1 MINGSMQRICSH
13 TFSKKDIAM
22 TPIFKWL
29 LAIFFL
35 TVSAAQAQSEMP
47 RVQMETTKGNIVI
60 ELNAF
65 AAPKTTANFL
75 AYVKNG
81 FYNNTIFHR
90 VIKGFMIQGGG
101 LGADMRKKETLTP
114 ISNEADNGLKNLK
127 GTIAMARTRAPH
139 SATAQFF
146 INAKD
151 NPFLDYKR
159 KSTSGW
165 GYCVFGRVIQGIEVV
180 NAIENAPTTK
190 RSGYKDVPVD
200 PIIITKATVVEQTS
214 PLKETSE

>member
-1 MINGSMQRICSH
+1 
-13 TFSKKDIAM
+13 M
-22 TPIFKWL
+22 TSIIKWFL
-29 LAIFFL
+29 VISLL
-35 TVSAAQAQSEMP
+35 TVTAAQAQSEMP
-47 RVQMETTKGNIVI
+47 RVQMETTKGTIVI
-60 ELNAF
+60 ELNGL

-75 AYVKNG
+75 AYVNSG

-101 LGADMRKKETLTP
+101 FEADMRKKDALTP

-127 GTIAMARTRAPH
+127 GTIAMARTQAPH

-151 NPFLDYKR
+151 NHFLDFKR

-165 GYCVFGRVIQGIEVV
+165 GYCVFGRVIQGMEVV
-180 NAIENAPTTK
+180 SAIEETPTTRK
-190 RSGYKDVPVD
+190 SGYKDVPVD
-200 PIIITKATVVEQTS
+200 PVIITKATVVGQTS
-214 PLKETSE
+214 PVKKTSE